1 MNTSLKKEIKKM
13 KNKSILSIKYI
24 DNENNTSDCL
34 YAIKKNN
41 NRWIVGNAI
50 LSNKEITSIY
60 NKIEDKINQNWRR
73 EDFQYWMQ

>member
-73 EDFQYWMQ
+73 EDFQYWM